1 MMMRKGLYLLVLMVG
16 ASACSFFRDA
26 QDEPIAEAFGK
37 KLYISDVKNIFPEGV
52 KPSDSLAILKGYIDS
67 WTRKQIL
74 LNIAEENLSS
84 SDKDVEQELDD
95 YRSTLLINRYEQ
107 QFLNQKLDTNVSK
120 EEIQK
125 VYSANSQSFVLTASI
140 VKALYI
146 KIKTTSPYLDKIRS
160 LYKAGGESSM
170 KELESIGRQAAENFD
185 YFNDKWVFFNEILS
199 ELPTKPANADEFL
212 VKNPNFEQH
221 DNAYTYFVSVRQYK
235 LKGSLS
241 PFDYEMENIK
251 SVILNKR
258 RQELIENLEKGV
270 FENAK
275 RQKKVKVYVDNK

>member
-1 MMMRKGLYLLVLMVG
+1 MLMVG

-235 LKGSLS
+235 LKGLLS

-258 RQELIENLEKGV
+258 RQELIESLEKGV

>member
-1 MMMRKGLYLLVLMVG
+1 MRKGLYLLVLVVG

-52 KPSDSLAILKGYIDS
+52 KPSDSLTILKGYIDS

-258 RQELIENLEKGV
+258 RQELIESLEKGV

>member
-1 MMMRKGLYLLVLMVG
+1 MRKGLYLLVIIVG

-26 QDEPIAEAFGK
+26 QDEPIAEVFGK
-37 KLYISDVKNIFPEGV
+37 KLYISDIKDIFPEGV

-74 LNIAEENLSS
+74 LSNAEENLSS
-84 SDKDVEQELDD
+84 SDMDVTQELDD

-107 QFLNQKLDTNVSK
+107 QYLNQNLDTNVTK

-125 VYSANSQSFVLTASI
+125 VYSANSQSFILPVSI

-146 KIKTTSPYLDKIRS
+146 KVKTASPYLDKIRS
-160 LYKAGGESSM
+160 LYKAQGESAM
-170 KELESIGRQAAENFD
+170 KELESVGSQAADNFD

-199 ELPTKPANADEFL
+199 ELPTKPENADEFL
-212 VKNPNFEQH
+212 VKNPNFEQQ
-221 DNAYTYFVSVRQYK
+221 DQDYTYFVSVRQYK
-235 LKGSLS
+235 LKGSVS

-251 SVILNKR
+251 GVILNKR
-258 RQELIENLEKGV
+258 RQELIESLEKGV
-270 FENAK
+270 FEKAK
-275 RQKKVKVYVDNK
+275 RQNKVKVYVDNK

>member
-1 MMMRKGLYLLVLMVG
+1 MKKGLYILVLMVG
-16 ASACSFFRDA
+16 VTSCSFFRDV
-26 QDEPIAEAFGK
+26 QEEPIAEAFGK
-37 KLYISDVKNIFPEGV
+37 KLYISDIKDIFPEGV
-52 KPSDSLAILKGYIDS
+52 KPSDSLEILKGYIDS

-74 LNIAEENLSS
+74 LSIAEENLSS
-84 SDKDVEQELDD
+84 SDMDVTQELDD

-107 QFLNQKLDTNVSK
+107 QYLNQKLDTNVSK

-125 VYSANSQSFVLTASI
+125 VYSANAQSFILSASI

-146 KIKTTSPYLDKIRS
+146 KVKTSSPYLDKIRS

-170 KELESIGRQAAENFD
+170 KELENIGRQAAENFD

-199 ELPTKPANADEFL
+199 ELPTKPENADEFL
-212 VKNPNFEQH
+212 AKNPNFEQN
-221 DNAYTYFVSVRQYK
+221 DNDYTYFVSVRQYR
-235 LKGSLS
+235 LKGSVS

-258 RQELIENLEKGV
+258 RQELIESLEKGV

-275 RQKKVKVYVDNK
+275 RQNKVKVYVDNK

>member
-1 MMMRKGLYLLVLMVG
+1 MLIVG

-160 LYKAGGESSM
+160 LYKSSGESSM

-221 DNAYTYFVSVRQYK
+221 DNAYTYLVSVRQYK

-258 RQELIENLEKGV
+258 RQELIESLEKGV
-270 FENAK
+270 FEKAK
-275 RQKKVKVYVDNK
+275 RQNKVKVYVDNK

>member
-1 MMMRKGLYLLVLMVG
+1 MRKVLYLLIIMVG

-37 KLYISDVKNIFPEGV
+37 KLYISDVKDIFPEGV

-74 LNIAEENLSS
+74 LSLAEENLSS
-84 SDKDVEQELDD
+84 SDMDVTQELDD

-107 QFLNQKLDTNVSK
+107 QYLNQKLDTNVTK

-125 VYSANSQSFVLTASI
+125 VYSANSQSFILPASI

-146 KIKTTSPYLDKIRS
+146 KVKTASPYLDKIRS
-160 LYKAGGESSM
+160 LYKAQGESAM
-170 KELESIGRQAAENFD
+170 KELESVGRQAADNFD

-199 ELPTKPANADEFL
+199 ELPTKPENADEFL
-212 VKNPNFEQH
+212 VKNPNFEQQ
-221 DNAYTYFVSVRQYK
+221 DQDYTYFVSVRQYK
-235 LKGSLS
+235 LKGSVS

-251 SVILNKR
+251 GVILNKR
-258 RQELIENLEKGV
+258 RQELIESLEKGV
-270 FENAK
+270 FEKAK
-275 RQKKVKVYVDNK
+275 RQNKVKVYVDNK

>member
-1 MMMRKGLYLLVLMVG
+1 MRKGLYLLVLMVG

-235 LKGSLS
+235 LKGLLS

-258 RQELIENLEKGV
+258 RQELIESLEKGV

>member
-1 MMMRKGLYLLVLMVG
+1 MRKGLYLLVLMVG

-37 KLYISDVKNIFPEGV
+37 KLYMSDVKSIFPEGV

-107 QFLNQKLDTNVSK
+107 QYLNQKLDTNVSK
-120 EEIQK
+120 EEVQK
-125 VYSANSQSFVLTASI
+125 VYSANSQSFILTASI

-160 LYKAGGESSM
+160 LYRAGGESSM
-170 KELESIGRQAAENFD
+170 KELESVGRQAADNFD
-185 YFNDKWVFFNEILS
+185 YFNEKWVFFNEILS

-221 DNAYTYFVSVRQYK
+221 DNAYTYFVSVRQYR

-258 RQELIENLEKGV
+258 RQELIEGLEKGV

-275 RQKKVKVYVDNK
+275 RQNKVKVYVDNK

>member
-1 MMMRKGLYLLVLMVG
+1 MVG

-74 LNIAEENLSS
+74 LNLAEDNLSS

-160 LYKAGGESSM
+160 LYKGSGESSM

-258 RQELIENLEKGV
+258 RQELIEGLEKGV

>member
-1 MMMRKGLYLLVLMVG
+1 MLMTMM
-16 ASACSFFRDA
+16 SACSFFRDA

-37 KLYISDVKNIFPEGV
+37 KLYLSDIKDIFPEGV

-74 LNIAEENLSS
+74 LNLAEENLSS
-84 SDKDVEQELDD
+84 TDKDVSQELDD
-95 YRSTLLINRYEQ
+95 YKSTLLINRYEQ
-107 QFLNQKLDTNVSK
+107 QYINEKLDTNISK

-125 VYSANSQSFVLTASI
+125 VYSANAQNFVLTASV

-146 KIKTTSPYLDKIRS
+146 KIKTTSPYLDKIRA
-160 LYKAGGESSM
+160 LYRSGGESSM
-170 KELESIGRQAAENFD
+170 RELEKVGRQAAESFD

-199 ELPTKPANADEFL
+199 ELPKKPENADEFL

-235 LKGSLS
+235 LKGSPS
-241 PFDYEMENIK
+241 PFEYEMENIK
-251 SVILNKR
+251 GAILNTR
-258 RQELIENLEKGV
+258 RQELIERLERGV

-275 RQKKVKVYVDNK
+275 RDKKVKVYVDNK